1 MTSDYDHMPTCLPAR
16 MLFYIAVLVIAN
28 LYADTAPAFGQTTDT
43 VDLFLV
49 EHPRALTIYNKYQQ
63 DISFKESRLFRP
75 YIPMEIVQYDALM
88 SDNFT
93 HCMIVRI
100 HNNMFY
106 LIKEDEKTLAQIDKA
121 GFNVYL
127 ARCSVVM
134 DTVRIMQDKA
144 VILSKR
150 RSIALLP
157 DSLVSGTFVRR
168 QFLKNGRYYTEGLGR
183 SDVYGWTRFLSRT
196 RGETWEV
203 PERSEALLSE
213 LLSPDLRS
221 RIEAHLQSV
230 NTVIGDL
237 FKTLNQET
245 GQALSAPQWQMVIQK
260 DRVICRLKKSTYA
273 DQFVESAQY
282 IVNDLDAFVRR
293 EGLSVKYVNRY
304 IVISREP

>member
-28 LYADTAPAFGQTTDT
+28 LYADTAPTFGQTTDT

-106 LIKEDEKTLAQIDKA
+106 LIKEDEKTLAQID
-121 GFNVYL
+121 VYL

-245 GQALSAPQWQMVIQK
+245 GQALAAPQWQMVIQK

>member
-28 LYADTAPAFGQTTDT
+28 LYTDTAPAFGQTTDT

-106 LIKEDEKTLAQIDKA
+106 LIKEDEKTLAQIDRA

-134 DTVRIMQDKA
+134 DTVGDYQYGNIEQHA
-144 VILSKR
+144 
-150 RSIALLP
+150 
-157 DSLVSGTFVRR
+157 
-168 QFLKNGRYYTEGLGR
+168 GR
-183 SDVYGWTRFLSRT
+183 
-196 RGETWEV
+196 
-203 PERSEALLSE
+203 
-213 LLSPDLRS
+213 
-221 RIEAHLQSV
+221 
-230 NTVIGDL
+230 
-237 FKTLNQET
+237 
-245 GQALSAPQWQMVIQK
+245 
-260 DRVICRLKKSTYA
+260 
-273 DQFVESAQY
+273 
-282 IVNDLDAFVRR
+282 
-293 EGLSVKYVNRY
+293 
-304 IVISREP
+304 